1 MDFFKSVFSA
11 DPDPAISQHSPVG
24 SPHDEEDRAREDDR
38 GSSGSPSPN
47 SEASAGGVGW
57 SFGGFIKTF
66 ASKSE
71 SVIQTYRRDLAE
83 FGTGLKKETEAIQ
96 EAAARAVRNLPGSL
110 EASASVAQESL
121 ESVGQ
126 ALDDL
131 GGSVWRG
138 TAEIVSQGK
147 EAILSMEAGADS
159 ADHHSTEPG
168 RPSSS
173 SSSRRYS
180 RFEVQVLAMQSDAST
195 FSEDPEDAE
204 DFSEWRSGFDLA
216 EKEEEIENLCY
227 ENGAL
232 DGLLNKL
239 VPGVVNYETFW
250 CRYYYRVNKLK
261 QAEDARAKLVK
272 RVISREEEEEELSWE
287 VDDDEGEE
295 EETNKEE
302 KKQQNLNTKRHV
314 IEVEKQEQQNDEEL
328 RSTME
333 PAAEHNPAEAS
344 QVENLGA
351 LEAKVDEG
359 KASTAGCPEN
369 TESSFGHLT
378 CKLDET
384 LVPEGKAVAAG
395 SSKDSDFSVISSQ
408 NSMPEEDDLGW
419 DEIEDLGEHDEKKA
433 GGSSMSPVKVDLR
446 KRFGAAEE
454 DEDLSWDIEDE
465 DEPSK
470 P

>member
-11 DPDPAISQHSPVG
+11 DPEPAISQHSPVG

-83 FGTGLKKETEAIQ
+83 FGTGLKKETEAIR
-96 EAAARAVRNLPGSL
+96 EAAARA
-110 EASASVAQESL
+110 AI
-121 ESVGQ
+121 
-126 ALDDL
+126 DDL

-147 EAILSMEAGADS
+147 EAILSVEAGADS
-159 ADHHSTEPG
+159 AAQHSTEPG

-180 RFEVQVLAMQSDAST
+180 RFEVQVLAIQSDAST

-232 DGLLNKL
+232 DGLLNNL
-239 VPGVVNYETFW
+239 VPGVVDYETFW
-250 CRYYYRVNKLK
+250 CRYYYRVHKLK

-272 RVISREEEEEELSWE
+272 RVISREEEEELSWE
-287 VDDDEGEE
+287 VDDDE
-295 EETNKEE
+295 
-302 KKQQNLNTKRHV
+302 R
-314 IEVEKQEQQNDEEL
+314 
-328 RSTME
+328 
-333 PAAEHNPAEAS
+333 
-344 QVENLGA
+344 
-351 LEAKVDEG
+351 
-359 KASTAGCPEN
+359 
-369 TESSFGHLT
+369 
-378 CKLDET
+378 
-384 LVPEGKAVAAG
+384 KAVAGG

-408 NSMPEEDDLGW
+408 NSTPEEDDLGW
-419 DEIEDLGEHDEKKA
+419 DEIEDLGEHDEKKV
-433 GGSSMSPVKVDLR
+433 GGSSGSPVKVVDLH

-454 DEDLSWDIEDE
+454 DEDLSWDIEDDD